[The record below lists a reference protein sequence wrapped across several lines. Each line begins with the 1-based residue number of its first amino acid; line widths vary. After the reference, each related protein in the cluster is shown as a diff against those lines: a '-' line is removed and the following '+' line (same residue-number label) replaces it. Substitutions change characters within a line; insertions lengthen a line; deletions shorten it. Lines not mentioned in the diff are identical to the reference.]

1 MTVYREVT
9 VSDLR
14 SSDVGKPVILTRDGV
29 GFEGLLT
36 GLDVTRSDYDFKD
49 RPRVTARIVA
59 KIFTDETSNSAH
71 SEIQLKNL
79 PMDYVVQVEGT
90 NE

>member
-9 VSDLR
+9 VGGLK
-14 SSDVGKPVILTRDGV
+14 SSDVGKRVILTRDGV

-36 GLDVTRSDYDFKD
+36 DLDVTRSDYNFKD
-49 RPRVTARIVA
+49 RPRVTARITA
-59 KIFTDETSNSAH
+59 KIFVDGSDRAH
-71 SEIQLKNL
+71 SEIQIKEL
-79 PMDYVVQVEGT
+79 PLDYVLQVEE

>member
-1 MTVYREVT
+1 MTTYREVT
-9 VSDLR
+9 VGDLK

-36 GLDVTRSDYDFKD
+36 DLDVTRSDYNFKD
-49 RPRVTARIVA
+49 RPRVTARITA
-59 KIFTDETSNSAH
+59 KIFVDGADRAH
-71 SEIQLKNL
+71 SEIQIKEL
-79 PMDYVVQVEGT
+79 PLDYMVQVEE